1 MKLQIDNLDGLGPI
15 DYTSSIDGSRSPH
28 VVRKLN
34 QPSEFRVSLVADS
47 TDFVVPVTGARVT
60 LGLTNGQ
67 DVFTGYLMQSPVFEY
82 LGWGERGPVY
92 RYDLVAQSDEGLLD
106 EKRLPD
112 RCPFLNR
119 SAGNAL
125 RQLTQDLMPGVFDTS
140 SVQDLDTLAWYASN
154 PRKTWSQH
162 AAEIAIQARA
172 SYRIMN
178 GALIF
183 APLGATVYALN
194 ETDVAFCPEG
204 LTLQPVDAMI
214 NDVTVIG
221 QSEPE
226 AYVTDYFVGDG
237 LTLKF
242 YLSQTPFTKTN
253 TTLFDEE
260 YLVSPLEPALWSV
273 TDPSNVVS
281 VSGGELQIA
290 GGTGVDGVTTVEF
303 AEQVELGGALI
314 IEHGDVMFS
323 AASTGVLGGLYPGA
337 VSITGCL
344 AGFQITPN
352 GAQSNIQALVNG
364 VSTGT
369 PITTTAGHHYL
380 LTTRLYSQEI
390 YRLQQIFHSSVHPAG
405 SGFGGAEVAADVRIV
420 LELQDIDPTNPATQV
435 APATVLYDGVIS
447 GAPDFCKCALVNAA
461 NLQCAI
467 AFTRLIQAVDAE
479 VRSALPGQGYITQ
492 MVGTLEEGA
501 ECEITSS
508 AALEFYP
515 QYAPAANQLIEVHYR
530 SLGHA
535 LARITN
541 PASVAAQQ
549 RGIDNGLHGAV
560 RHPKEPP
567 ARTAADCEIA
577 ALALLDDSTGPA
589 WTGEYDVWS
598 DFLPGGANDVF
609 PGDALSITV
618 PSRSAAFSA
627 IVSEVEITANNPE
640 GEHFTYKIK
649 FANDAAKALAFEFE
663 AAEGTTSLFVNQYT
677 DAQVGIT
684 YLADL
689 TAAQLTQVTSTAI
702 SVDAGTPPV
711 SGGGIEVRW
720 SDAGWGPGN
729 DRNLVGR
736 FTTQAFTIPRLS
748 EVQDCY
754 LQQYDNSVPPRYSR
768 YSAALH
774 VDYPL

>member
-140 SVQDLDTLAWYASN
+140 SAQDLDTLAWYASN

-204 LTLQPVDAMI
+204 LTLQSVNAMI
-214 NDVTVIG
+214 NDITVIG

-314 IEHGDVMFS
+314 IEHGDIMFS

-447 GAPDFCKCALVNAA
+447 GAPDFCTCALVNAA

-530 SLGHA
+530 SVGHA

-598 DFLPGGANDVF
+598 DFLPGGAADVF

-677 DAQVGIT
+677 NAQVGIT

-754 LQQYDNSVPPRYSR
+754 LQQYDNSVPPKYSR
-768 YSAALH
+768 FSAALH